1 MRSEKEK
8 MTNGEMYLS
17 GDETLVNE
25 RINARRLMRIYNNTI
40 ETEMEKRKEILEELL
55 GEVGKIYLLNQHLSV
70 IMDIT
75 SK

>member
-25 RINARRLMRIYNNTI
+25 RINARRLTRIYNNTI
-40 ETEMEKRKEILEELL
+40 ETEMEKRKEILE
-55 GEVGKIYLLNQHLSV
+55 
-70 IMDIT
+70 
-75 SK
+75 